1 MMVRKPE
8 RNLLW
13 LQEKNKNKTK
23 QINKKKQTVFPR
35 AKSTDLKNATH
46 LASSWWFRS
55 TLYFDTS
62 M

>member
-8 RNLLW
+8 KNLLW
-13 LQEKNKNKTK
+13 LQEKTK
-23 QINKKKQTVFPR
+23 KTVFPR

-46 LASSWWFRS
+46 LASSWWSRS

-62 M
+62 V